1 MVSSPIFW
9 LFAFAL
15 LVGTL
20 AFLVP
25 PLLRRRAAVDG
36 PGDASAATAV
46 FRDHKRQIEAD
57 FAANAITAEERDA
70 ALADLAARFG
80 AELQQDAPAG
90 ARPVNEHPRWIAAI
104 VIVALV
110 PVVAGAIYFSI
121 GNPAALTAAA
131 PTAAVGHANLKDPAQ
146 DPQMASIVD
155 GLAKRL
161 QANPDDGEGWAML
174 GRSYRVLGRFEAAA
188 MAYGEA
194 AKRLPPNAIVYTE
207 WAEAVAQSQ
216 GQTLGGLP
224 TELLDKALAVDP
236 DYQKALA
243 LAGSAALER
252 NDRATAAKLWTK
264 LRASLPPDSPNVA
277 EVDAALKEIGVT
289 PPPSSAAAAK
299 APASPAAVVAAPS
312 PRAAPSAST
321 ASPAL
326 PASPATPGAATI
338 EGRVEIDPRLAG
350 RIAPGDTVF
359 VLARDPDGSRM
370 PLAALKLSGS
380 DLPKSFSMSD
390 AMAMSDATTISK
402 AKRIVVEARVSK
414 SGNAIL
420 QPGDLTGTS
429 APVTPGARDIRVTID
444 RVVP

>member
-1 MVSSPIFW
+1 MVSSPLFW
-9 LFAFAL
+9 LFAFVL
-15 LVGTL
+15 LAGTL

-25 PLLRRRAAVDG
+25 PLLRRAAAADA

-57 FAANAITAEERDA
+57 FAANAITAAERDA
-70 ALADLAARFG
+70 ALADLATRLG
-80 AELQQDAPAG
+80 SELQQDTPTS
-90 ARPVNEHPRWIAAI
+90 ARPGSEHPRWIAAI

-110 PVVAGAIYFSI
+110 PVVAGALYFSL
-121 GNPAALTAAA
+121 GNPTAMTAAA
-131 PTAAVGHANLKDPAQ
+131 PAAAVGHANLKDPAK

-194 AKRLPPNAIVYTE
+194 AKRLPPNATVYTE

-252 NDRATAAKLWTK
+252 NDRATAARLWTK

-289 PPPSSAAAAK
+289 PPPSGAAAAK
-299 APASPAAVVAAPS
+299 APASPAAIVAAPS
-312 PRAAPSAST
+312 PKAA
-321 ASPAL
+321 
-326 PASPATPGAATI
+326 PASPPPAAAGTATI
-338 EGRVEIDPRLAG
+338 EGRVEIDPKLAG
-350 RIAPGDTVF
+350 KIAPGDTVF

-380 DLPKSFSMSD
+380 DLPKTFSMSD
-390 AMAMSDATTISK
+390 AMAMSDATTISR

-414 SGNAIL
+414 SGNAML
-420 QPGDLTGTS
+420 QPGDLTGSS
-429 APVTPGARDIRVTID
+429 APVAPGARDVRVTID

>member
-1 MVSSPIFW
+1 MVSSPLFW

-15 LVGTL
+15 LAGTL
-20 AFLVP
+20 AFLIP
-25 PLLRRRAAVDG
+25 PLLRRATAADA

-57 FAANAITAEERDA
+57 FAANAITAAERDA
-70 ALADLAARFG
+70 ALADLATRFG
-80 AELQQDAPAG
+80 AELQQEAQV
-90 ARPVNEHPRWIAAI
+90 ARPANEHPRWIAAI

-110 PVVAGAIYFSI
+110 PVVAGALYFSL
-121 GNPAALTAAA
+121 GNPTAMTAAA
-131 PTAAVGHANLKDPAQ
+131 PAAAGGHANLKDPAK

-155 GLAKRL
+155 GLARRL

-174 GRSYRVLGRFEAAA
+174 GRSYRVLGRMEAAA

-236 DYQKALA
+236 GYQKALA

-252 NDRATAAKLWTK
+252 NDRATAARLWTK
-264 LRASLPPDSPNVA
+264 LRASLPPDSPNIA

-289 PPPSSAAAAK
+289 PPPSSAAAK
-299 APASPAAVVAAPS
+299 APASPAAVVAAPA
-312 PRAAPSAST
+312 PKAAPTGA
-321 ASPAL
+321 APA
-326 PASPATPGAATI
+326 AATI
-338 EGRVEIDPRLAG
+338 EGRVEIDPKLAG
-350 RIAPGDTVF
+350 KIAPTDTIF

-370 PLAALKLSGS
+370 PLAALKLSGT
-380 DLPKSFSMSD
+380 DLPKSFTMSD
-390 AMAMSDATTISK
+390 AMAMSDATTLSR

-414 SGNAIL
+414 SGNAML

-429 APVTPGARDIRVTID
+429 VPVAPGTRDIRVTID
-444 RVVP
+444 RVAP

>member
-1 MVSSPIFW
+1 MVSSPLFW

-15 LVGTL
+15 LAGTL
-20 AFLVP
+20 AFLIP
-25 PLLRRRAAVDG
+25 PLLRRATAADA

-57 FAANAITAEERDA
+57 FAANAITAAERDA
-70 ALADLAARFG
+70 ALADLATRFG
-80 AELQQDAPAG
+80 AELQQEAQV
-90 ARPVNEHPRWIAAI
+90 ARPANEHPRWIAAI

-110 PVVAGAIYFSI
+110 PVVAGALYFSL
-121 GNPAALTAAA
+121 GNPTAMTSAAPAAA
-131 PTAAVGHANLKDPAQ
+131 GGHANLKDPAK

-155 GLAKRL
+155 GLARRL

-174 GRSYRVLGRFEAAA
+174 GRSYRVLGRMEAAA

-236 DYQKALA
+236 GYQKALA

-252 NDRATAAKLWTK
+252 NDRATAARLWTK
-264 LRASLPPDSPNVA
+264 LRASLPPDSPNIA

-289 PPPSSAAAAK
+289 PPPSSAAAK
-299 APASPAAVVAAPS
+299 APASPAAVVAAPA
-312 PRAAPSAST
+312 PRAAPTGA
-321 ASPAL
+321 APA
-326 PASPATPGAATI
+326 AATI
-338 EGRVEIDPRLAG
+338 EGRVEIDPKLAG
-350 RIAPGDTVF
+350 KIAPTDTIF

-370 PLAALKLSGS
+370 PLAALKLSGT
-380 DLPKSFSMSD
+380 DLPKSFTMSD
-390 AMAMSDATTISK
+390 AMAMSDATTLSR

-414 SGNAIL
+414 SGNAML

-429 APVTPGARDIRVTID
+429 APVAPGTRDIRVTID
-444 RVVP
+444 RVAP

>member
-1 MVSSPIFW
+1 MVSSPLFW

-15 LVGTL
+15 LAGTL

-25 PLLRRRAAVDG
+25 PLLRRTAAADA

-46 FRDHKRQIEAD
+46 FRDHKRQIESD
-57 FAANAITAEERDA
+57 FAANVITAAERDA

-80 AELQQDAPAG
+80 AELQQEPQA
-90 ARPVNEHPRWIAAI
+90 ARAVTERPRWIAAI

-110 PVVAGAIYFSI
+110 PVVTGALYFSL
-121 GNPAALTAAA
+121 GNPTAMTAAA
-131 PTAAVGHANLKDPAQ
+131 PAAAVGHANLKDPAK

-236 DYQKALA
+236 GYQKALA

-264 LRASLPPDSPNVA
+264 LRASLPPDSPNLA

-289 PPPSSAAAAK
+289 PPADAAAK
-299 APASPAAVVAAPS
+299 APASPAAVAAAP
-312 PRAAPSAST
+312 APTPKATT
-321 ASPAL
+321 ADAGPA
-326 PASPATPGAATI
+326 AATI
-338 EGRVEIDPRLAG
+338 EGRVEIDPKLAG
-350 RIAPGDTVF
+350 KVAPGDTIF

-370 PLAALKLSGS
+370 PLAALKLSGA
-380 DLPKSFSMSD
+380 DLPKAFTMSD
-390 AMAMSDATTISK
+390 AMAMSDATTLSK

-414 SGNAIL
+414 SGNAML

-429 APVTPGARDIRVTID
+429 GPVAPGTRDIRVTID

>member
-1 MVSSPIFW
+1 MVSSPLFW
-9 LFAFAL
+9 LFAFVL
-15 LVGTL
+15 LAGTL
-20 AFLVP
+20 ALLVP
-25 PLLRRRAAVDG
+25 PLLRRAAAADA

-57 FAANAITAEERDA
+57 FATNAITAEERDA

-80 AELQQDAPAG
+80 AELQQDTAPA
-90 ARPVNEHPRWIAAI
+90 ARAGSEHPRWIAAI

-110 PVVAGAIYFSI
+110 PVVAGALYFAL
-121 GNPAALTAAA
+121 GNPTAMTAAA
-131 PTAAVGHANLKDPAQ
+131 PAKAGGHANLKDPAK

-207 WAEAVAQSQ
+207 WAEAVAQAQ

-264 LRASLPPDSPNVA
+264 LRASLPPDSPNIA

-289 PPPSSAAAAK
+289 PPPSSAVAKTPTPPAAA
-299 APASPAAVVAAPS
+299 AVASSPKAAPG
-312 PRAAPSAST
+312 AAA
-321 ASPAL
+321 
-326 PASPATPGAATI
+326 GATI
-338 EGRVEIDPRLAG
+338 EGRVEIDPKLAG
-350 RIAPGDTVF
+350 KVAPGDTVF

-380 DLPKSFSMSD
+380 ELPKTFAMSD
-390 AMAMSDATTISK
+390 AMAMSDAATLSK

-414 SGNAIL
+414 TGNAML

-429 APVTPGARDIRVTID
+429 APVAPGARDVRVTID
-444 RVVP
+444 RVAP

>member
-1 MVSSPIFW
+1 MVSSPLFW

-20 AFLVP
+20 ALLVP
-25 PLLRRRAAVDG
+25 PLLRRAAAIDA
-36 PGDASAATAV
+36 PGDESAATAV

-57 FAANAITAEERDA
+57 FAANVISAPERDA
-70 ALADLAARFG
+70 ALADLAGRFG
-80 AELQQDAPAG
+80 DELRQETQA
-90 ARPVNEHPRWIAAI
+90 ARPASERPRWIAAI

-110 PVVAGAIYFSI
+110 PVVAGALYYSL
-121 GNPAALTAAA
+121 GNPTAMSAAA
-131 PTAAVGHANLKDPAQ
+131 PGKAGGHANMTDPAN

-194 AKRLPPNAIVYTE
+194 AKRLPPNAAVYTE

-216 GQTLGGLP
+216 GKSLGGLP
-224 TELLDKALAVDP
+224 TELLDKALAADP

-264 LRASLPPDSPNVA
+264 LRASLPPDNPNIA

-289 PPPSSAAAAK
+289 PPPSSAAAVK
-299 APASPAAVVAAPS
+299 APAAPAAVVAAPS
-312 PRAAPSAST
+312 PKAAPA
-321 ASPAL
+321 APPA
-326 PASPATPGAATI
+326 APGAASI
-338 EGRVEIDPRLAG
+338 EGRVEIDPKLAG
-350 RIAPGDTVF
+350 KIAPGDTVF

-370 PLAALKLSGS
+370 PLAALKLTGA
-380 DLPKSFSMSD
+380 DLPKAFSMSD

-414 SGNAIL
+414 SGNAML

-429 APVTPGARDIRVTID
+429 APVAPGARDVRVTID

>member
-1 MVSSPIFW
+1 MVSSPLFW

-15 LVGTL
+15 LAGTL
-20 AFLVP
+20 AFLIP
-25 PLLRRRAAVDG
+25 PLLRRATAADA

-57 FAANAITAEERDA
+57 FAANAITAAERDA
-70 ALADLAARFG
+70 ALADLATRFG
-80 AELQQDAPAG
+80 AELQQEAQV
-90 ARPVNEHPRWIAAI
+90 ARPANEHPRWIAAI

-110 PVVAGAIYFSI
+110 PVVAGALYFSL
-121 GNPAALTAAA
+121 GNPTAMTSAAPAAA
-131 PTAAVGHANLKDPAQ
+131 GGHANLKDPAK

-155 GLAKRL
+155 GLARRL

-174 GRSYRVLGRFEAAA
+174 GRSYRVLGRMEAAA

-236 DYQKALA
+236 GYQKALA

-252 NDRATAAKLWTK
+252 NDRATAARLWTK
-264 LRASLPPDSPNVA
+264 LRASLPPDSPNIA

-289 PPPSSAAAAK
+289 PPPSSAAAK
-299 APASPAAVVAAPS
+299 APASPAAVVAAPA
-312 PRAAPSAST
+312 PRAAPIGA
-321 ASPAL
+321 APA
-326 PASPATPGAATI
+326 AATI
-338 EGRVEIDPRLAG
+338 EGRVEIDPKLAG
-350 RIAPGDTVF
+350 KIAPTDTIF

-370 PLAALKLSGS
+370 PLAALKLSGT
-380 DLPKSFSMSD
+380 DLPKSFTMSD
-390 AMAMSDATTISK
+390 AMAMSDATTLSR

-414 SGNAIL
+414 SGNAML

-429 APVTPGARDIRVTID
+429 APVAPGTRDIRVTID
-444 RVVP
+444 RVAP

>member
-1 MVSSPIFW
+1 MVSSPLFW

-15 LVGTL
+15 LIGTL

-25 PLLRRRAAVDG
+25 PLLRRAAAADA
-36 PGDASAATAV
+36 PADASAATAV

-80 AELQQDAPAG
+80 AELQQDPPPA
-90 ARPVNEHPRWIAAI
+90 ARAAGEHPRWIAAI

-110 PVVAGAIYFSI
+110 PVVAGALYFSL
-121 GNPAALTAAA
+121 GNPTAMSAAA
-131 PTAAVGHANLKDPAQ
+131 PAKAGGHANMKDPAK
-146 DPQMASIVD
+146 DPQMAAIVD

-174 GRSYRVLGRFEAAA
+174 GRSYRVLGRMEAAA

-207 WAEAVAQSQ
+207 WAEAVAQAQ

-236 DYQKALA
+236 GYQKALA

-252 NDRATAAKLWTK
+252 NDRATAARLWTQ
-264 LRASLPPDSPNVA
+264 LRASLPPDSPNIA
-277 EVDAALKEIGVT
+277 EVDAALKELGVT
-289 PPPSSAAAAK
+289 PPPPAAAAK
-299 APASPAAVVAAPS
+299 APAPTTSVASAPPA
-312 PRAAPSAST
+312 RGT
-321 ASPAL
+321 ASP
-326 PASPATPGAATI
+326 PASAGASTI
-338 EGRVEIDPRLAG
+338 EGRVEIDPKLAG
-350 RIAPGDTVF
+350 KVAPGDTIF

-370 PLAALKLSGS
+370 PLAALKLSGT
-380 DLPKSFSMSD
+380 DLPKTFTMSD
-390 AMAMSDATTISK
+390 SMAMSDAAALSK

-414 SGNAIL
+414 SGNAML

-429 APVTPGARDIRVTID
+429 APVAPGARDVRVTID
-444 RVVP
+444 RVAP

>member
-1 MVSSPIFW
+1 MVSSPLFW

-15 LVGTL
+15 LAGTL
-20 AFLVP
+20 AFLIP
-25 PLLRRRAAVDG
+25 PLLRRATAADA

-57 FAANAITAEERDA
+57 FAANAITAAERDA
-70 ALADLAARFG
+70 ALADLATRFG
-80 AELQQDAPAG
+80 AELQQEAQV
-90 ARPVNEHPRWIAAI
+90 ARPANEHPRWIAAI

-110 PVVAGAIYFSI
+110 PVVAGALYFSL
-121 GNPAALTAAA
+121 GNPTAMTSAAPAAA
-131 PTAAVGHANLKDPAQ
+131 GGHANLKDPAK

-155 GLAKRL
+155 GLARRL

-174 GRSYRVLGRFEAAA
+174 GRSYRVLGRMEAAA

-236 DYQKALA
+236 GYQKALA

-252 NDRATAAKLWTK
+252 NDRATAARLWTK
-264 LRASLPPDSPNVA
+264 LRASLPPDSPNIA

-289 PPPSSAAAAK
+289 PPPSSAAAK
-299 APASPAAVVAAPS
+299 APASPAAVVAAPA
-312 PRAAPSAST
+312 PKAAPTGA
-321 ASPAL
+321 APA
-326 PASPATPGAATI
+326 AATI
-338 EGRVEIDPRLAG
+338 EGRVEIDPKLAG
-350 RIAPGDTVF
+350 KIAPTDTIF

-370 PLAALKLSGS
+370 PLAALKLSGT
-380 DLPKSFSMSD
+380 DLPKTFTMSD
-390 AMAMSDATTISK
+390 AMAMSDATTLSK

-414 SGNAIL
+414 SGNAML

-429 APVTPGARDIRVTID
+429 VPVAPGTRDIRVTID
-444 RVVP
+444 RVAP